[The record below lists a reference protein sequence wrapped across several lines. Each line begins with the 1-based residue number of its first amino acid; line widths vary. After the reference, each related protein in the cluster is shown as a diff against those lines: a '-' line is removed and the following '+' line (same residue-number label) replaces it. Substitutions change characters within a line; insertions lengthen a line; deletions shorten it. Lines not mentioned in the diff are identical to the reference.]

1 MAADRGDFMHRTAPF
16 SASLRHIALRTPW
29 AERPLR
35 PACLH
40 WRRNHCEKLRP
51 VNACPYSLVRN
62 TRCSLGIALMA
73 AASSEVMQRYGIS
86 RWHPDPLRAIEA
98 AQANAA

>member
-1 MAADRGDFMHRTAPF
+1 
-16 SASLRHIALRTPW
+16 
-29 AERPLR
+29 
-35 PACLH
+35 
-40 WRRNHCEKLRP
+40 
-51 VNACPYSLVRN
+51 
-62 TRCSLGIALMA
+62 LGIALMA